1 MKPCFRIKFKNLL
14 AQLGINKYERS
25 SFIGMDKNN
34 CCLLESQATEVV
46 KMLSEGA
53 EKARH
58 TVESLCSHKD
68 FIYLRLV
75 KKTGGLIT
83 ELLTALP
90 AQGGFQISALHGSLA
105 ASHFSGQRRQLLLHC
120 DIVSRYVFLHTQ

>member
-1 MKPCFRIKFKNLL
+1 M
-14 AQLGINKYERS
+14 LG
-25 SFIGMDKNN
+25 
-34 CCLLESQATEVV
+34 
-46 KMLSEGA
+46 EGA

-58 TVESLCSHKD
+58 TVESLCSYKD

-90 AQGGFQISALHGSLA
+90 AQGGFKISTLFGSLA
-105 ASHFSGQRRQLLLHC
+105 ASHFSGQRRQLLPYC
-120 DIVSRYVFLHTQ
+120 DTVSRNVFLHTR